1 MELGAKLFRSRR
13 TKMTTATMKAA
24 VADIF
29 QTLKQFKER
38 VCPSGQACEDMVTFG
53 TLAFIVWFM
62 YVAMEPI
69 M

>member
-1 MELGAKLFRSRR
+1 
-13 TKMTTATMKAA
+13 MTTATMKAV

>member
-1 MELGAKLFRSRR
+1 
-13 TKMTTATMKAA
+13 MKAA

-38 VCPSGQACEDMVTFG
+38 VCPSGLACEDMVTFG

>member
-1 MELGAKLFRSRR
+1 
-13 TKMTTATMKAA
+13 MKAA

-38 VCPSGQACEDMVTFG
+38 YCPNGQTCEDIA
-53 TLAFIVWFM
+53 TLTAFAFMFWFM

>member
-1 MELGAKLFRSRR
+1 
-13 TKMTTATMKAA
+13 MTTATMKAA

-38 VCPSGQACEDMVTFG
+38 YCPNGQTCEDMVTLG
-53 TLAFIVWFM
+53 TFAFMFWFM